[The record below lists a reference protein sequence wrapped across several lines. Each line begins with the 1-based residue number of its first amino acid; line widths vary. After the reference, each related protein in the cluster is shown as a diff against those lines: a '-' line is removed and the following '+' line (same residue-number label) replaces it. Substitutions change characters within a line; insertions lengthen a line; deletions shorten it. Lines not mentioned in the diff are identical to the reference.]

1 MFDLSSLDFCFVA
14 FFSYSDILF
23 IHCSYGDYVHNLSV
37 MTYIND
43 AWLASNRM
51 VKAARRVGV
60 DDSSL
65 DMEVGIWKNIST
77 DTESV
82 GIGEAWEDDS
92 KAGDGFTIRGRDYLS
107 KIL

>member
-1 MFDLSSLDFCFVA
+1 M
-14 FFSYSDILF
+14 
-23 IHCSYGDYVHNLSV
+23 HNLSV

-43 AWLASNRM
+43 SWLASNRM

-60 DDSSL
+60 GMDDSSL
-65 DMEVGIWKNIST
+65 DAEVGIWKNIGT
-77 DTESV
+77 DTEGV

-92 KAGDGFTIRGRDYLS
+92 KAGDGFKIRGRGRDYLS